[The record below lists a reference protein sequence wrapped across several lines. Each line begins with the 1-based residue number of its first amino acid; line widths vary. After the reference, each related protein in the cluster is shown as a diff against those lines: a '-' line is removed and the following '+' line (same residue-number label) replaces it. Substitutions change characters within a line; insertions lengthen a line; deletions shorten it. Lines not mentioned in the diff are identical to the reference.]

1 MPNDAIRDLRAA
13 LEHSHP
19 QIQLSVPADE
29 PQRQLLVN
37 DTRNIAKHG
46 ELTPAAT
53 PYRLTRRTRRAFFR
67 SMGPES

>member
-19 QIQLSVPADE
+19 QIQLSVPADQ

-37 DTRNIAKHG
+37 DTRSIAKDG
-46 ELTPAAT
+46 ELTPAQL
-53 PYRLTRRTRRAFFR
+53 RID
-67 SMGPES
+67 